1 MTDRLDARIRA
12 LVVEMLDQPPE
23 PPEFPSQDTTVTAPA
38 VVPPWRR
45 GWVVATAGFLV
56 VAVVGVLTILLSR
69 PAIEPTPIVSSPAE
83 AAEQL
88 SFAVN
93 TGDLDAVLGL
103 FVEDGQCVVPGGAI
117 CVDLFGFFIAAEAQ
131 MVLGECAA
139 DTWLCSGYVYTDI
152 HDALG
157 ITLEKLQAFPNFNP
171 LLIVEDGSIAELRFS
186 QPFTGIGE
194 WDGQLWPYLLENGA
208 PYVNS
213 VGIPLFSADIVPDLL
228 DGASQF
234 RDETGGFGD

>member
-69 PAIEPTPIVSSPAE
+69 PAIEPTPVVSSPAE

-88 SFAVN
+88 SSAVN
-93 TGDLDAVLGL
+93 AGDLDAVLQL
-103 FVEDGQCVVPGGAI
+103 FGEDGQCVVPGGAN
-117 CVDLFGFFIAAEAQ
+117 CEDLFGFFIAAEAQ

-139 DTWLCSGYVYTDI
+139 DTGLCSGYLYTDI

-157 ITLEKLQAFPNFNP
+157 ITLEKLQAFPNFHP
-171 LLIVEDGSIAELRFS
+171 LLSVEGGSIVELRFS
-186 QPFTGIGE
+186 EPFTGIGA
-194 WDGQLWPYLLENGA
+194 WDDQLWPYLLANDA

-213 VGIPLFSADIVPDLL
+213 LGIPHFSADIAPDFL
-228 DGASQF
+228 DAARQF
-234 RDETGGFGD
+234 TDETGGFGD